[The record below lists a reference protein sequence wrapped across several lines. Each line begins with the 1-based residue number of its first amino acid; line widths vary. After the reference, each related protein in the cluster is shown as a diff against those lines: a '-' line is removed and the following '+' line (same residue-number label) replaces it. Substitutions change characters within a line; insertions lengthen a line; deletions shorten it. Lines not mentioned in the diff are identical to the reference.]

1 MYNLNITSPQ
11 SESYNRIYRF
21 FTPSEHLLTDQG
33 LSPPPAAIKDDNRG
47 IIQSGFVWNISSGFL
62 NILQFDFQPKD

>member
-1 MYNLNITSPQ
+1 MILYGEMISVFQASFDDRCFLSLEEGSVYDLNITSPQ

-33 LSPPPAAIKDDNRG
+33 LSPPPAAI
-47 IIQSGFVWNISSGFL
+47 
-62 NILQFDFQPKD
+62 